1 MEDTKTDFKTRS
13 VGDQKS
19 DHYEFASRIIDS
31 WSSWKQELACG
42 KTVDS
47 ESKIVVDCTDIKP

>member
-1 MEDTKTDFKTRS
+1 MEDTKTDVSNLS
-13 VGDQKS
+13 VGDYKS

-47 ESKIVVDCTDIKP
+47 ERNIIVDCSEIKP